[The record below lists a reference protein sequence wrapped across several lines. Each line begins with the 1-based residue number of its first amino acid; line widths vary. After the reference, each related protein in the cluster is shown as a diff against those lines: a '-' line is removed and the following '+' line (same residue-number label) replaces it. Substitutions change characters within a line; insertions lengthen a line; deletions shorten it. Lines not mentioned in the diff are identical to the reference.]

1 MQDTALLD
9 AIERYLR
16 GEMLPEEKLFFE
28 HIRKTN
34 PEVDQRVVE
43 HAAFL
48 NQLDQYSENRR
59 LKNQISE
66 VYEQLVRSGEIE
78 QPSQTAKVITLW
90 NKYKRTVFVAA
101 SIAGITALF
110 ISGLISL
117 VTPKVSQAKIDLLS
131 RQLTNQ
137 QHIVNN
143 VINKLNS
150 VEAQRNTIFN
160 RGGTGFLVDGRGYL
174 LTNAHIVKNA
184 TVVAV
189 QNTLGEYQARIIQL
203 DRQADLALL
212 KIEDTTY
219 HAFNGLPYGISK
231 SGADLGD
238 DLFTLGYPRPTIVYG
253 KGYLSAETG
262 FQGDTTA
269 FQLTIAANPGNSGTP
284 VLNSDGEVI
293 GIVTSSQAN
302 AEGMVFA
309 VRSKNIVNALDSM
322 RTDSTLQKSDSTLGT
337 LRIPT
342 NSLIRGMDRKTQ
354 IRRLRDYIFIVK
366 SN

>member
-1 MQDTALLD
+1 MNDTALLD
-9 AIERYLR
+9 AVERYLR

-34 PEVDQRVVE
+34 PEVDQLVVD

-48 NQLDQYSENRR
+48 NQLGQYGETRQ
-59 LKNQISE
+59 LKNQLTD
-66 VYEQLVRSGEIE
+66 VYEQLSGSGEINKAGT
-78 QPSQTAKVITLW
+78 TAKVITLW

-117 VTPKVSQAKIDLLS
+117 VTPKVSQAKLDNLS
-131 RQLTNQ
+131 RIINDQ
-137 QHIVNN
+137 QRT
-143 VINKLNS
+143 LNS
-150 VEAQRNTIFN
+150 LTVKVNSTQPAPTFT

-174 LTNAHIVKNA
+174 LTNAHVVKNA
-184 TVVAV
+184 TVVEV
-189 QNTLGEYQARIIQL
+189 QNPLGEYQARIIQL
-203 DRQADLALL
+203 DRQSDLALL

-219 HAFNGLPYGISK
+219 HAFNALPYGISRI
-231 SGADLGD
+231 GADLGD

-284 VLNSDGEVI
+284 VLNNDGEVI

-322 RTDSTLQKSDSTLGT
+322 RVDSTLLKSDSTLAT
-337 LRIPT
+337 LRIPST
-342 NSLIRGMDRKTQ
+342 SVLKGMDRRTQ
-354 IRRLRDYIFIVK
+354 IKRLRDYIFIVK